1 MCSWDRVVLQ
11 SASSFRHPFW
21 VADAVKSKKTTWS
34 SEMAT
39 HCLTHFCF
47 QRTPGLKKKVDRP
60 ASHTTWPILC
70 YLLLPKCKSFCSV
83 TSPQMFLHSIWAEP
97 MRASPNW
104 GLAPVF
110 LYPTFVAK
118 QLMIFKSAGCF
129 ASYECSQE
137 RSAEGRYGPVE
148 DSCENLWSNLG
159 QGVTSPCN
167 QAWPSVG
174 RTWKRRQTSLSCTV
188 WLSVIITKFEN
199 EAQDVSVW
207 FHLWRNA
214 DKTKWGKFPFLQQD
228 VHPLVWSTVYWCCVT
243 ILQSCKCQ
251 TWMLNTRKNKGNGFP
266 THDFPPIMTQISGT
280 ECQERCRDPFF
291 PVPAILWH
299 VRASEWGRLCVRV
312 RVCLR
317 VTERLHDCEPGTAPL
332 QDLLL
337 MDWCALAK
345 CSELLK

>member
-1 MCSWDRVVLQ
+1 MWFRQSHRKISVQYLVRSLFHWPVLPIVGISASWYTPPTHTTATRKSTCLLPPPINHELRAPQTCWQDIAFTFHLPAPAAVGFILTVVEQVLGFHFISIVEIFMCGWDRVVLQ

-118 QLMIFKSAGCF
+118 QLIIFKSAGCF

-137 RSAEGRYGPVE
+137 HSAEGRYSLVE
-148 DSCENLWSNLG
+148 DSCENLGSNLG
-159 QGVTSPCN
+159 QGVTSWCN

-174 RTWKRRQTSLSCTV
+174 RTWKRP
-188 WLSVIITKFEN
+188 K
-199 EAQDVSVW
+199 
-207 FHLWRNA
+207 
-214 DKTKWGKFPFLQQD
+214 
-228 VHPLVWSTVYWCCVT
+228 
-243 ILQSCKCQ
+243 
-251 TWMLNTRKNKGNGFP
+251 
-266 THDFPPIMTQISGT
+266 
-280 ECQERCRDPFF
+280 
-291 PVPAILWH
+291 
-299 VRASEWGRLCVRV
+299 
-312 RVCLR
+312 
-317 VTERLHDCEPGTAPL
+317 
-332 QDLLL
+332 
-337 MDWCALAK
+337 
-345 CSELLK
+345 